1 MTSSLR
7 ANSVHNHTKFYNMK
21 FFKLIALSAF
31 AIGSL
36 GLSSCVGGCIGEEP
50 VPSLQPLPAFKEL
63 PVLEERPVINEK

>member
-7 ANSVHNHTKFYNMK
+7 ANSVHSHTKFYTMK

-36 GLSSCVGGCIGEEP
+36 GLSSCVGGCAGEEP

-63 PVLEERPVINEK
+63 PVLKEYPVTDEK

>member
-7 ANSVHNHTKFYNMK
+7 ANSVHSHTKFYTMK

-36 GLSSCVGGCIGEEP
+36 GLSSCGCLCEEAA
-50 VPSLQPLPAFKEL
+50 PSLKALPAFKDLPVLKEL
-63 PVLEERPVINEK
+63 PVTDEK

>member
-1 MTSSLR
+1 
-7 ANSVHNHTKFYNMK
+7 MK

-36 GLSSCVGGCIGEEP
+36 GLSSCVGGCAGEEP

-63 PVLEERPVINEK
+63 PVLKEYPVTDEK